1 MKQEI
6 LVKEEAIG
14 TITSEIF
21 VSKLEVKTLY
31 DGLTDLSR
39 VKIVKTLYE
48 IRGMKILFK
57 VKNKYF
63 RFRLERRLV
72 VCK

>member
-6 LVKEEAIG
+6 PVKEEAIN

-21 VSKLEVKTLY
+21 VSKLEVKTLC

-39 VKIVKTLYE
+39 VTIVKTLYE
-48 IRGMKILFK
+48 IRAMKILFK

-63 RFRLERRLV
+63 RFT
-72 VCK
+72 